1 MEEDAYEYRAIESA
15 SAADLGLLLQALG
28 REGWEPVLGW
38 GVSIAG
44 DGRPVRILHLVV
56 LRRKAQAPTS

>member
-38 GVSIAG
+38 GVSLAG
-44 DGRPVRILHLVV
+44 GASPGRVLRLVV
-56 LRRKAQAPTS
+56 LRRKAHAPTS